1 MSDLEQLPPLPPEL
15 RREAARLRAL
25 EPAADFDKR
34 LRASLAH
41 AEAERAARAAA
52 KRPLS
57 LIWAG
62 RIALV
67 LPLLLA
73 VVLIAHFG
81 LGSTTDDEYLERVDA
96 VDVILGEQ
104 GSALVNLD
112 MWTQHHKGSDAT
124 VHVDVP
130 NSVEVV
136 PTEYATTIEDAGPR
150 CDDARCTYRF
160 EHPNAHPDRQPVQI
174 GIRSP
179 GQYRIRVEH
188 ASRTARVR
196 EELVVRARAAADA
209 D

>member
-1 MSDLEQLPPLPPEL
+1 MSDFERLPPLPPEL
-15 RREAARLRAL
+15 RREAARLRARA
-25 EPAADFDKR
+25 PSADFDER
-34 LRASLAH
+34 LRASLAR
-41 AEAERAARAAA
+41 AEAEQAARAAA

-57 LIWAG
+57 SIWAG

-67 LPLLLA
+67 VPLLLA
-73 VVLIAHFG
+73 VLLIVHLG
-81 LGSTTDDEYLERVDA
+81 LGSTTDDEYLQRVDA
-96 VDVILGEQ
+96 VDVILGEH

-112 MWTQHHKGSDAT
+112 MWTHHHEGSDAT

-130 NSVEVV
+130 HSVEVV
-136 PTEYATTIEDAGPR
+136 PTEYATTLQDAGPR

-160 EHPNAHPDRQPVQI
+160 EHPNAHRDRQPVQI

-196 EELVVRARAAADA
+196 EELVVHARAAADT